1 MPSRSADPATTGFQE
16 LGRRLR
22 RHRESSGLS
31 IERVAE
37 ELGVSRALLYRY
49 ESGNIVK
56 LDVLARLAQLYGTS
70 TSALLGLGNEY
81 VTSGLSFF
89 ERLQAYEE
97 NADHMTVVFG
107 PLAYVLT
114 TDNYESALAQAL
126 TEPTEPGEAMNAVEL
141 QRLMRIL
148 KKRKATFRYR
158 KPGLVNIVP
167 LNDVQAYLANG
178 LAMRADLPYAERN
191 ARRKAAVREVEHMAA
206 LISTAPMGV
215 QIGLTRRPL
224 PTTGFQILRQGQ
236 HKRLVMS
243 PFRVGDQPN
252 LRYGVATISEDEE
265 ALRLHET
272 LAARLWESA
281 LTGPKALDELA
292 KLVRSH
298 RG

>member
-1 MPSRSADPATTGFQE
+1 MPPASALSAPAEFRDVGQ
-16 LGRRLR
+16 RLR
-22 RHRESSGLS
+22 RHREGAGLS
-31 IERVAE
+31 IEDVAGK
-37 ELGVSRALLYRY
+37 LGVSRALLYRY
-49 ESGNIVK
+49 EAGNIVK
-56 LDVLARLAQLYGTS
+56 LDVLSRLAQLYNTS
-70 TSALLGLGNEY
+70 TSALLGLGSEY

-97 NADHMTVVFG
+97 RADHMTVAFG

-114 TDNYESALAQAL
+114 SDAYDAALAQAL
-126 TEPTEPGEAMNAVEL
+126 TEPTEPGEAMNAIEL
-141 QRLMRIL
+141 QRLMRTL

-158 KPGLVNIVP
+158 KPSMVNIVP
-167 LNDVQAYLANG
+167 VGDIQSYLANG
-178 LAMRADLPYAERN
+178 MATRRDLPYAERN
-191 ARRKAAVREVEHMAA
+191 ARRRAAIREVEHIAA

-224 PTTGFQILRQGQ
+224 PTTGFQILRLGD
-236 HKRLVMS
+236 KKLLVMS

-252 LRYGVATISEDEE
+252 LRYGVATISEDDE

-272 LAARLWESA
+272 LAARLWDGA

-292 KLVRSH
+292 KLVRAH

>member
-1 MPSRSADPATTGFQE
+1 MPSNSASTATTGFQDV
-16 LGRRLR
+16 GRRLR
-22 RHRESSGLS
+22 RQREAAGLT
-31 IERVAE
+31 IDNVAE
-37 ELGVSRALLYRY
+37 KLGVSRALLYRY

-70 TSALLGLGNEY
+70 TSALLGLGSEY
-81 VTSGLSFF
+81 FTSGLSFF
-89 ERLQAYEE
+89 ERLQSHEE
-97 NADHMTVVFG
+97 RAEHMTVVFG

-114 TDNYESALAQAL
+114 TDAYDAALTQAL
-126 TEPTEPGEAMNAVEL
+126 TEPTEAGEAMNAVEI
-141 QRLMRIL
+141 QRLMRTL

-158 KPGLVNIVP
+158 KPGMVNIVP
-167 LNDVQAYLANG
+167 LNDVQAYLAGG
-178 LAMRADLPYAERN
+178 LAMRDDLSYTERN
-191 ARRKAAVREVEHMAA
+191 ARRRAAAREVEHMAS
-206 LISTAPMGV
+206 LIATAPMGV

-224 PTTGFQILRQGQ
+224 PTTGFQILRLGE
-236 HKRLVMS
+236 KRLLVTS
-243 PFRVGDQPN
+243 PFRVGEQPN
-252 LRYGVATISEDEE
+252 IRYGVATISEDEE

>member
-1 MPSRSADPATTGFQE
+1 MPRASASDATAGFRDV
-16 LGRRLR
+16 GSRLR
-22 RHRESSGLS
+22 RHRDSAGLS

-49 ESGNIVK
+49 EAGNIVK

-70 TSALLGLGNEY
+70 TSALLGLGSEY
-81 VTSGLSFF
+81 VTSGISFF
-89 ERLQAYEE
+89 ERLQSYEE
-97 NADHMTVVFG
+97 KADHMTVAFG

-114 TDNYESALAQAL
+114 TDGYDNAL
-126 TEPTEPGEAMNAVEL
+126 TQAMVEPTEPGEAMNALEL
-141 QRLMRIL
+141 QRLMRAL

-158 KPGLVNIVP
+158 KPGMVNIVP
-167 LNDVQAYLANG
+167 VGEVQTYLAG
-178 LAMRADLPYAERN
+178 GMATRTDLPYAERN
-191 ARRKAAVREVEHMAA
+191 LRRRAAAREIDHMASMIA
-206 LISTAPMGV
+206 APPMGV

-224 PTTGFQILRQGQ
+224 PTTGFQILRLADR
-236 HKRLVMS
+236 KLLVMS
-243 PFRVGDQPN
+243 PFRVGGQPN

-272 LAARLWESA
+272 LAARLWETA

-292 KLVRSH
+292 KLQRSH